1 MSNVA
6 YNIRGL
12 QNIGITF
19 SMLPGL
25 REIYPD
31 PRDFAA
37 SCRRY
42 ALFHNCHP
50 FWGPFL
56 TGAFLNAELGIAEG
70 RHAPEFLKYIKST
83 TLNSLS
89 AIGDS
94 FFSGSMDVAFCLL
107 FALLCAHNYL
117 AWACYGLLFWLLSA
131 LAVKAATF
139 YIGLRRGLGAVSWLK
154 YFHLI
159 NLGDYIKIF
168 CAFVLLALLV
178 HSLRAHSI
186 LSAEGVDLAG
196 LLRHWVFPVTILAVF
211 SHLCI
216 HLRHARILFLSIL
229 LVLLLLFNVFHDN
242 GVHNWVVF

>member
-1 MSNVA
+1 VA

-31 PRDFAA
+31 PHDFAA

-56 TGAFLNAELGIAEG
+56 TGAFLNAELGIADG
-70 RHAPEFLKYIKST
+70 RHTPEFLEYTRST

-107 FALLCAHNYL
+107 FALLCAHNYI
-117 AWACYGLLFWLLSA
+117 AVACCGMLFWFLSA

-139 YIGLRRGLGAVSWLK
+139 YIGFRRGLGAVSWLK

-159 NLGDYIKIF
+159 NLGDYIKIS
-168 CAFVLLALLV
+168 CAFMLLALLV
-178 HSLRAHSI
+178 YALRVHSI
-186 LSAEGVDLAG
+186 LSVEGVDLGG
-196 LLRHWVFPVTILAVF
+196 LLRHWVFPVAVLAVC
-211 SHLCI
+211 SRLCI
-216 HLRHARILFLSIL
+216 YLRPARIVLLSL
-229 LVLLLLFNVFHDN
+229 LLMLLLFFNVFQDN
-242 GVHNWVVF
+242 GIHSHVVF